1 MSGWGGTTKMTTQH
15 ACLLFFRNIRRS
27 APLAQGRA
35 WTPPSLSQRRGPQGC
50 KREELEILLNLILL
64 LCISSSHLLK
74 MYYLCTKWGFQG
86 GTSGKKPACQY
97 RRHKGLGF
105 HPWIG
110 EDPLEEEMATHSSI
124 LVWRIPLTEEPG
136 RLQSIGP
143 QRVGHD

>member
-110 EDPLEEEMATHSSI
+110 DDPLEEEMAIHPVFS
-124 LVWRIPLTEEPG
+124 PG
-136 RLQSIGP
+136 ESHG
-143 QRVGHD
+143 QRSLAGYSP